1 MRRAGFLVAL
11 VACVLCEGAAID
23 KQRHVT
29 ADGTSRLAAVHLE
42 NRRACDAVLAL
53 RGGGNDAAAEAKE
66 KLSSWWSSKTSG
78 LAAMQKKTAV
88 DPDRTKA
95 AALLKKRGIANAG
108 KAADLLRGALKKDPD
123 NAEIKLELADAL
135 NMVMRIKTNANSLV
149 IEGVQETPAFKNI
162 WRTLGGEA
170 FPLASD
176 ARKAFPNSVKALAVY
191 ADSFLYFSSSKGIV
205 KQALTG
211 VGKKYLAIA
220 KELYRHP
227 EQDSFVGCAFLG
239 GFYNVAPWPVGSKSK
254 ARQYLREGAKKA
266 PTRRNL
272 YYAAVN
278 AYQMGEYTDA
288 RDFFSRALKAPPAK
302 SATST
307 EDDFVEFILAESKRG
322 LKLAEQ
328 ALTAA

>member
-1 MRRAGFLVAL
+1 MSLAGHLLLLAL
-11 VACVLCEGAAID
+11 APCSVGATE
-23 KQRHVT
+23 QRHASKVT
-29 ADGTSRLAAVHLE
+29 RSRSAVHGTCSSL
-42 NRRACDAVLAL
+42 LTL
-53 RGGGNDAAAEAKE
+53 RGGGGDAAAEAKE
-66 KLSSWWSSKTSG
+66 KLSSWWSSKTAG
-78 LAAMQKKTAV
+78 LNAAMQQKGSI

-95 AALLKKRGIANAG
+95 ATLLKKRGASNAG
-108 KAADLLRGALKKDPD
+108 KAADLLRSALKKDPE
-123 NAEIKLELADAL
+123 NAEIKMELADAL
-135 NMVMRIKTNANSLV
+135 NTVMRIKTNANSLV
-149 IEGVQETPAFKNI
+149 IEGVQDSPSFKNT

-176 ARKAFPNSVKALAVY
+176 ARKAFPSSVKALAVY

-220 KELYRHP
+220 KELYKYP
-227 EQDSFVGCAFLG
+227 EQDSCVGCAFLG
-239 GFYNVAPWPVGSKSK
+239 GFYNVAPWPVGSKQK

-278 AYQMGEYTDA
+278 AYQMGEFDDA
-288 RDFFSRALKAPPAK
+288 RDYFSKALKAPACK

-307 EDDFVEFILAESKRG
+307 EDDFVEFILSESERG
-322 LKLAEQ
+322 LQLAEK
-328 ALTAA
+328 ALADRAAQ